1 MGKKRV
7 MPICDGVQYDS
18 QEELDFKYFLDELNI
33 PYIYHP
39 DSLILAESVKI
50 PVTVQLKTKT
60 ITVYKTLL
68 KGCSYEADFLIKESD
83 VPKFIK
89 NNVDWRASDGN
100 YYIDVKG
107 VYSQNADANRFSL
120 VRKWIYQRHSIFIN
134 KVIPVNLFISTF
146 CPEKVRY
153 TKLGKVRK
161 PYLKALTKEEFIAR
175 CVNESN

>member
-1 MGKKRV
+1 M
-7 MPICDGVQYDS
+7 
-18 QEELDFKYFLDELNI
+18 
-33 PYIYHP
+33 
-39 DSLILAESVKI
+39 
-50 PVTVQLKTKT
+50 
-60 ITVYKTLL
+60 
-68 KGCSYEADFLIKESD
+68 IKESD